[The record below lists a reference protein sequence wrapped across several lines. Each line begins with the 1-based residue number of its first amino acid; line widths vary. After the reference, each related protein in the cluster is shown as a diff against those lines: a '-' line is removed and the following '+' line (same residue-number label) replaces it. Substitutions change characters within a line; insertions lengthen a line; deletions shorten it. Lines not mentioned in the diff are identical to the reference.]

1 MANSKEY
8 CVVLCCDGWNVVKTM
23 RIVLASVQTQNQMRL
38 QRQNNLA
45 KIKKVNLLFTVKMAR
60 FNTQITMGMIQI
72 RLKIK

>member
-8 CVVLCCDGWNVVKTM
+8 CVALCCGGWNVIKTM
-23 RIVLASVQTQNQMRL
+23 RIVQASVQIQNQMRL

-60 FNTQITMGMIQI
+60 FNTQITMEMIQI